1 MWKRKELKKKA
12 RTMLRSQYFIMI
24 AVCFIL
30 AFVAGEYGDSLMSI
44 TYYDVSQEVESVET
58 AKIHEGRTE
67 LDLSEEESAES
78 EQSFSN
84 PHGEKVVEPN
94 SRGIFAKIFRNVN
107 AKGSFFLGIAHTLL
121 PLINNSEAAQ
131 IFISVLGIAFSFF
144 WWFFIQNLL
153 MVGEKRF
160 FLEKI
165 HYTDVPFRTL
175 LMPICTGEGLN
186 VAAAMALKSLYQFLW
201 WLTIAGG
208 VIKYYSYLMVPYIL
222 AENPAVK
229 PKEAVALSRKMME
242 GEKFRAFLLDC
253 SFLGWRILGT
263 FTLGILDIFFVNP
276 YAASAKAQLY
286 RELRKKVLERKIAG
300 YEYLNDKW
308 LFEIPEEMRRVPEE
322 KYAYPTGYFP
332 IQEPKHRVLLHTD
345 YMRKY
350 SLRTLVLLF
359 FSFSI
364 IGWLWEVGLH
374 VVQDGTFVNRG
385 TMYGPWLPI
394 YGTGGVLVLVLLKKV
409 RKNPILTFFLTVLIC
424 GVLEYWTSWALEAA
438 KDTKWWDYSGYFLN
452 LHGRICAEG
461 LFVFGLGGCAIIYI
475 VAPVLAELYDRIPV
489 YRQTLLCMM
498 LVAAFAADLS
508 YASMYPNK
516 GRGITDYDTR
526 ASLEEHTWQEK
537 EWQEYAACRPIYP
550 GKIRM

>member
-131 IFISVLGIAFSFF
+131 IFVSVLGIAFSFF

-153 MVGEKRF
+153 LVGEKRF

-186 VAAAMALKSLYQFLW
+186 VAAAMALKSLYQFLG

-208 VIKYYSYLMVPYIL
+208 VIKY
-222 AENPAVK
+222 
-229 PKEAVALSRKMME
+229 
-242 GEKFRAFLLDC
+242 
-253 SFLGWRILGT
+253 
-263 FTLGILDIFFVNP
+263 
-276 YAASAKAQLY
+276 
-286 RELRKKVLERKIAG
+286 
-300 YEYLNDKW
+300 
-308 LFEIPEEMRRVPEE
+308 
-322 KYAYPTGYFP
+322 
-332 IQEPKHRVLLHTD
+332 
-345 YMRKY
+345 
-350 SLRTLVLLF
+350 
-359 FSFSI
+359 
-364 IGWLWEVGLH
+364 
-374 VVQDGTFVNRG
+374 
-385 TMYGPWLPI
+385 
-394 YGTGGVLVLVLLKKV
+394 
-409 RKNPILTFFLTVLIC
+409 
-424 GVLEYWTSWALEAA
+424 
-438 KDTKWWDYSGYFLN
+438 
-452 LHGRICAEG
+452 
-461 LFVFGLGGCAIIYI
+461 
-475 VAPVLAELYDRIPV
+475 
-489 YRQTLLCMM
+489 
-498 LVAAFAADLS
+498 
-508 YASMYPNK
+508 
-516 GRGITDYDTR
+516 
-526 ASLEEHTWQEK
+526 
-537 EWQEYAACRPIYP
+537 
-550 GKIRM
+550 